1 MSSYAPVPY
10 FSQFASA
17 DLIDEILSGRM
28 RPRDD
33 PRWHETG
40 APTADVYE
48 TWSRTWC
55 GMACIQ
61 SVLRYF
67 GHAKGPPSLYELA
80 TLAVSYGA
88 YVERSPSAFAGL
100 HYHECVEMLAR
111 EFDIRARVAAPLT
124 FSELCNEL
132 SAGRLVICSV
142 HNSIRDLRPPP
153 TKGGHLVLAVGL
165 RSTADGRHVIFHNP
179 SGSPHKSQS
188 SVILRED
195 IFVTYFA
202 ERGIVI
208 EPPDVPTGED
218 D

>member
-1 MSSYAPVPY
+1 
-10 FSQFASA
+10 
-17 DLIDEILSGRM
+17 M

-33 PRWHETG
+33 PRWRETG
-40 APTADVYE
+40 APTADDYE

-55 GMACIQ
+55 GMACVQ

-67 GHAKGPPSLYELA
+67 GHAKEPPSLYELA

-88 YVERSPSAFAGL
+88 YVERSPSAIAGL
-100 HYHECVEMLAR
+100 HYYECVEMLSQ
-111 EFDIRARVAAPLT
+111 EFNLRARVAAPLT
-124 FSELCNEL
+124 FGELCNEL

-142 HNSIRDLRPPP
+142 HNAIRDLSPPP

-179 SGSPHKSQS
+179 SGSPRKSQS

-208 EPPDVPTGED
+208 EPPDVLIGED